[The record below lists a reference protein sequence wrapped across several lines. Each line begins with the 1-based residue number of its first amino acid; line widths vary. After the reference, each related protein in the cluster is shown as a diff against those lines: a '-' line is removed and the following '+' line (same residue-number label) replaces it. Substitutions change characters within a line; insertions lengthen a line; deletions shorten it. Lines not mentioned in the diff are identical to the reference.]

1 MYFLGHSSWW
11 PWGNKEGPINFY
23 NRDDPYYEF
32 TNFYYA
38 PIKLDGKMW
47 PTSEHYFQAQKFVGT
62 PFVEQ
67 IRQLSRPREAFDF
80 TRDPKVSL
88 WRRDD
93 WEHIKEDVMYKALLA
108 KFTQHYDLR
117 KLLLET
123 QDRKLVEHSP
133 YDSYWGDGGDG
144 KGKNRLGVLLVKLR
158 SELQKGQKGK
168 KGASNSPL
176 SHTQQE
182 TTSEHLQHSSRCG
195 EGKDSPPGMDYSLS
209 SAATNNDDKDC
220 DSHDPPGPLPSQQ
233 GLTNVPE
240 QPTPDLIQLSPL
252 ETVPITTA
260 SPHTIGPTQPSNM
273 PHTLNQVA
281 VFHNTSVDRPPSGF
295 GPPMQRDWIPATTN
309 GEKMDCT

>member
-1 MYFLGHSSWW
+1 
-11 PWGNKEGPINFY
+11 
-23 NRDDPYYEF
+23 
-32 TNFYYA
+32 
-38 PIKLDGKMW
+38 MW

-93 WEHIKEDVMYKALLA
+93 WEHIKEAVMYKALLA

-182 TTSEHLQHSSRCG
+182 TTSEHLQHSSQCG
-195 EGKDSPPGMDYSLS
+195 EGKDSPPGMDYS
-209 SAATNNDDKDC
+209 AATSNDDKDC
-220 DSHDPPGPLPSQQ
+220 DIHDPPGPLPSQQ
-233 GLTNVPE
+233 VLTNVPE
-240 QPTPDLIQLSPL
+240 QPDLIQLSPV
-252 ETVPITTA
+252 ETLPITTV
-260 SPHTIGPTQPSNM
+260 SPHTTGPTQPSNM
-273 PHTLNQVA
+273 PHTLNQVGSPSSM
-281 VFHNTSVDRPPSGF
+281 FHNTSADPPPPGF
-295 GPPMQRDWIPATTN
+295 SPPMQHDQIPATTN
-309 GEKMDCT
+309 GDNMDWT